1 MNFCKWFK
9 GNNGYCFQ
17 IFVGL
22 AILLGAFVITAM
34 LIATKPAVP
43 KTVAEPKP
51 TLVEAVKAVAK
62 KETIIVSAFGSVQE
76 WRKVALKPEV
86 TGKVIEQSTNLIVG
100 GLFKKDDIMLKID
113 PRDYQSFID
122 QEQAALQRAEV
133 ELKLEKGRKI
143 IAEREWEL
151 LDPAIQSSE
160 IGEELALRRPQLLEK
175 KAALNAAKSR
185 LEKATIDLERTTLK
199 APFNALVLEESVDVG
214 QVVNP
219 QNPVATLVATDE
231 FRILVSIPFSRL
243 HWIEVPQQGG
253 QGAKATI
260 VQTIGDDETIS
271 REGYVVR
278 LLGDLDPVGRMARL
292 LIAIKDPMSLNNDL
306 PPLLLDTYVRVDIEG
321 PTLDNLI
328 ALPRKAIREGSQV
341 WIDNKGKLEI
351 RPAHILY
358 GQKELVLIDE
368 GIQDG
373 EYVITSSIPVPI
385 PGMNIRN
392 ISEK

>member
-22 AILLGAFVITAM
+22 AILLGAFAITAA

-43 KTVAEPKP
+43 KTQPEPKP
-51 TLVEAVKAVAK
+51 TLVEAIKAVSK
-62 KETIIVSAFGSVQE
+62 TETITVSAFGTVQE

-86 TGKVIEQSTNLIVG
+86 TGRVIEQSPNLIVG
-100 GLFKKDDIMLKID
+100 GLFKKEDIMLKID
-113 PRDYQSFID
+113 PRDYQSLID
-122 QEQAALQRAEV
+122 QEEAAVQRAEV

-185 LEKATIDLERTTLK
+185 LEKVKLDLERTTLK

-219 QNPVATLVATDE
+219 QNSVATLVATDE

-243 HWIEVPQQGG
+243 HWIEVPDQGNL
-253 QGAKATI
+253 GAKATI
-260 VQTIGDDETIS
+260 EQTIGDNETVS
-271 REGYVVR
+271 REGYVAR
-278 LLGDLDPVGRMARL
+278 LLGDLDPIGRMARL
-292 LIAIKDPMSLNNDL
+292 LIAVKDPMSLKSDL
-306 PPLLLDTYVRVDIEG
+306 PPLLLDTYVRVDIDG
-321 PTLDNLI
+321 PTMNNLI
-328 ALPRKAIREGSQV
+328 TLPRKAIREGSQV
-341 WIDNKGKLEI
+341 WIDNNGKLEI

-358 GQKELVLIDE
+358 GQKDQVLIDK
-368 GIQDG
+368 GIEDG

-385 PGMNIRN
+385 PGMNVRN